1 MPGKVNADD
10 REMNGKILKD
20 RRKAVDR
27 EFQAMTCDKEYQVEA
42 LQITEEFSASDA
54 ETIEIAERDMSKP

>member
-1 MPGKVNADD
+1 MKDKRNAIDH
-10 REMNGKILKD
+10 
-20 RRKAVDR
+20 
-27 EFQAMTCDKEYQVEA
+27 EFQAMTCDKEYQAET